1 METPSDVDWVQLRID
16 MGSVDEEDFKTKF
29 KRKIFGNPLVP
40 IGAAATSI
48 ALITGLAYLRVGNSA
63 MQQIMMRSRVSA
75 QGFTIAVALLGTMS
89 STLSSHFEEAT
100 NFAKKYTGI
109 GTVSDDN
116 PGQPKVSQVESK
128 KDDKKNDK

>member
-16 MGSVDEEDFKTKF
+16 MGSMDEEDFKTKF
-29 KRKIFGNPLVP
+29 KRKIFDNPLVP
-40 IGAAATSI
+40 LGAGATTI
-48 ALITGLAYLRVGNSA
+48 ALLTGLGYLRIGNSA

-75 QGFTIAVALLGTMS
+75 QGFTVAVALLGTMS
-89 STLSSHFEEAT
+89 TTLSFHFEETA

-116 PGQPKVSQVESK
+116 PGQPKVSEVESK
-128 KDDKKNDK
+128 KDDKKNEK